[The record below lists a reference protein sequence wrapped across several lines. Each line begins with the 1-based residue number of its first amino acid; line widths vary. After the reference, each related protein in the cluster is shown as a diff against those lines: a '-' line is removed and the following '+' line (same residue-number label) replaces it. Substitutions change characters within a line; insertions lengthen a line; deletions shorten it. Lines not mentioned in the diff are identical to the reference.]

1 MFGRLLTPLV
11 TPLVARFDHSPRP
24 GSEIG
29 NHSEL
34 EDASAEDFA
43 RDVKIEL
50 MRNSVES
57 LKAAETLDDKIEAM
71 VEIHRIMLEEP
82 ATKDVFREL
91 DGYLLMVTVLTT
103 LQPILEQEHG
113 GDGRVEE
120 CERLVFVILSES
132 FNKRPENSQYFEKR
146 VGYSPFGE
154 VLIPLLLDT
163 KSIDNLFGFMLS
175 AAHADF
181 TLSNIFSTLR
191 LRDELDLTD
200 YRSMLARVKNAQ
212 FYALSFSLLP
222 KLPPGDK
229 LFPKALVALTEI
241 CVSMN
246 HRNKVL
252 LSSTRLFKIAF
263 DQFLEGSLHSAKL
276 LRKLLD
282 VGADTEQIRLLFQ
295 RAIKKD
301 DALNGDV
308 LEILRSGMK
317 TKWPKHFSLEDAAS
331 VRLEEQNV
339 RGLPSTGLTFMIWL
353 YIERFPSTTS
363 QAIFTVQTKSRVL
376 LRLSLRPDGHLEFA
390 SSENSEAAILD
401 QAKVPK
407 SRWTHLVFIHHP
419 HRASSPT
426 IRVFIDGSLV
436 STRQQLYP
444 RADST
449 AQTISYV
456 IGDSRDTPSPDMSWC
471 FASCYLLSLPLGDDA
486 PHVIQHLGPQYSG
499 HFQTKDLFQFLTY
512 EASTSLN
519 VVLSS
524 MADQLGAAARNR
536 GNGRV
541 VSSAGSSMLRILKDG
556 IGINEDSFILSV
568 SAAGYRCGEA
578 DANGGLKPAYVRN
591 GVSSQ
596 QAPANRDHLG
606 IAGDVV
612 PVLAESLDTAL
623 WRIGGAA
630 AALRIVE
637 LATTSHELSRALGI
651 FTDSARYSWQMSEDM
666 EHISGF
672 EILVRILQNK
682 SRLINLTAFETLFEF
697 LGLNF
702 RNPDRSVVVNA
713 VAYRVIAL
721 DFSLWAS
728 AKDEIQR
735 MHLDHFSTLLGI
747 SKFRSFNAKQRIGKF
762 GVVRKM
768 LFALQTNWYTADM
781 AMNLVSAL
789 KCVAQ
794 ACFSADGAI
803 KPVVSFLAANLH
815 EDNSQASSPRSMASQ
830 IDRSHTRNKAE
841 QLLSALVSILSAGR
855 ERPTPVI
862 AGHVLTIVG
871 LALKASPSFARKFE
885 LASGWT
891 ALRLTLPDI
900 WNDNIQQSAF
910 NVLFGRAGTTDEEQG
925 FLGNVSVVCPNIMPS
940 ILAALD
946 RGLAIVAKD
955 YLDEEATI
963 AEARVESLLER
974 LIDLQSSSHAFRQ
987 LFRSQQTT
995 AMFIGAYA
1003 TFVGEGRVVRANR
1016 HIYIRILEKLNHFAM
1031 SLMLDDAVSSSQK
1044 REIRTTFGDAETILV
1059 TQPFDGPMTAV
1070 AEEQR
1075 AAHNDMKSQAAHAS
1089 IHMLSEKA
1097 YQKTAGKIRDWRKDI
1112 ISNERKRFRRTARDI
1127 REACKHAER
1136 DHEWRNTLLRDRGL
1150 WSIENAVHNWML
1162 DETEGPCRVRKKLR
1176 PKFEFSTSAV
1186 SSVETRAIIQ
1196 PDSDA
1201 QSFVQVD
1208 LIVPPWAEGYE
1219 LDANDE
1225 QWIDEFSEDK
1235 LRRVRH
1241 ELDSGDVIDAVFTV
1255 SRIVGVDSSPGLL
1268 LLGHSHVYML
1278 DGLVENNDGEVVE
1291 ASEAPTNLLT
1301 IPGSV
1306 LELDGKQGAQ
1316 KWSYNQVASFSR
1328 RTCLFR
1334 DVALEVYFKDNRSLL
1349 IVFPNWKRRQDAC
1362 DRLTAS
1368 VAAQRTPASRSP
1380 LILHRSPLL
1389 ARTAPKFMTGLRD
1402 ELATALRKW
1411 QAREISNFTYI
1422 SILNQTSG
1430 RTPCDAT
1437 QYPVF
1442 PWVLADYSSDAL
1454 DLSSPSTFRDLSR
1467 PMGALSESRR
1477 EAARQRYENLKS
1489 VGETPFHYGTHFSSS
1504 MIVCHF
1510 LIRLE
1515 PYTHMFKTLQGGDWD
1530 LPDRLFVD
1538 VSRAYYSASQDLRG
1552 DVREL
1557 IPEFFTCPEFLQN
1570 IANMDFGVQQ
1580 NTGEKIHDVKLP
1592 PWAKGDPLLF
1602 ITEHRKALESDFVSD
1617 HLPSWIDL
1625 IWGYKQRDPESLN
1638 VYHPYS
1644 YEGSIDLDR
1653 ITDDLERQATVGIIH
1668 NFGQTPRKL
1677 FNTPHPSRI
1686 MQGTTTLPLGTSY
1699 GAIEDAQL
1707 LVQSSRPV
1715 AEITDYV
1722 ASLSIDMISERVIPC
1737 PQGLTCVPSYPHE
1750 QLAWGFVDQSIKLL
1764 VDKKVV
1770 QVVESVS
1777 CTCVAFVDSD
1787 RFISGSDDYMVRF
1800 WSLDRKEGRTS
1811 MSKTHILRAHT
1822 ATVLCVSASRS
1833 WSCVA
1838 SGSDDGTVVIWDL
1851 NRATYIRSI
1860 SHKCTSDEDEKPPGV
1875 SLVAI
1880 NESTGYIAS
1889 CSERKLCL
1897 HTINACP
1904 IATIDLMCMDPADG
1918 RITSLAFHER
1928 EYSRLG
1934 MLATGTESGAIVLRT
1949 WSAADTPKGERA
1961 QWKFFTLRKLWC
1973 REAFDGTRSKVSS
1986 VQFIGETLYHG
1997 DADGRVF
2004 TWDLPE

>member
-24 GSEIG
+24 ESEFG

-57 LKAAETLDDKIEAM
+57 LKATETLVDKIEVM
-71 VEIHRIMLEEP
+71 DEIHRIMLEEP

-103 LQPILEQEHG
+103 LQPIPEQEHS

-120 CERLVFVILSES
+120 CERLVFMVLSES
-132 FNKRPENSQYFEKR
+132 FNERPENSQYFEKR
-146 VGYSPFGE
+146 VGYSPLGE
-154 VLIPLLLDT
+154 ALVPLLLDA
-163 KSIDNLFGFMLS
+163 KSIDSLFGLLLS
-175 AAHADF
+175 AAHANF
-181 TLSNIFSTLR
+181 TLSNIFSILR
-191 LRDELDLTD
+191 LRDELDLTN

-229 LFPKALVALTEI
+229 IFPRALIALTEI

-252 LSSTRLFKIAF
+252 LSSTHLFKIAF
-263 DQFLEGSLHSAKL
+263 DQFLEGFLPSTKL

-282 VGADTEQIRLLFQ
+282 VGAGTEQVRLLFQ

-301 DALNGDV
+301 GALNGDV

-331 VRLEEQNV
+331 VRFEEQNV
-339 RGLPSTGLTFMIWL
+339 RGLPSTGLTFMVWL

-363 QAIFTVQTKSRVL
+363 QAIFTVESKSRVL
-376 LRLSLRPDGHLEFA
+376 LRLSLRPNGHLEL
-390 SSENSEAAILD
+390 SGSENGEATILD
-401 QAKVPK
+401 QAKVSK
-407 SRWTHLVFIHHP
+407 SRWTHLVLIHHP

-436 STRQQLYP
+436 STKQQLYP

-519 VVLSS
+519 ILLSS
-524 MADQLGAAARNR
+524 IADQRGIAARNR
-536 GNGRV
+536 GDGRV

-556 IGINEDSFILSV
+556 IGVTEESFVFSV
-568 SAAGYRCGEA
+568 SASGYRYGEA
-578 DANGGLKPAYVRN
+578 DVNGGFNPVYVRN
-591 GVSSQ
+591 GFSSQ
-596 QAPANRDHLG
+596 QALANRGHLA

-612 PVLAESLDTAL
+612 PVLTESLDTAL

-651 FTDSARYSWQMSEDM
+651 FTDSARNSWQMSEDM
-666 EHISGF
+666 EHISAF
-672 EILVRILQNK
+672 ENLVRILQNK

-702 RNPDRSVVVNA
+702 RNPDRSVIVNA
-713 VAYRVIAL
+713 VAYRAIAL

-735 MHLDHFSTLLGI
+735 MHLDHFSTLLNI

-768 LFALQTNWYTADM
+768 LFALQTNWYTTDM

-789 KCVAQ
+789 KFVAQ

-841 QLLSALVSILSAGR
+841 QLLSALVSILSVGR
-855 ERPTPVI
+855 ERPTPAI
-862 AGHVLTIVG
+862 AGHVLAIVG
-871 LALKASPSFARKFE
+871 IAMRASSSFARKFE
-885 LASGWT
+885 LVGGWM

-900 WNDNIQQSAF
+900 WNDSIQQSVF
-910 NVLFGRAGTTDEEQG
+910 DVLFGSVCTTGEEQG
-925 FLGNVSVVCPNIMPS
+925 VLGDVGVVCPNIMPS
-940 ILAALD
+940 ILAALEK
-946 RGLAIVAKD
+946 GLTIVAKD
-955 YLDEEATI
+955 YLDEETTI
-963 AEARVESLLER
+963 AEAHVESLLER
-974 LIDLQSSSHAFRQ
+974 LIDLQSSSRAFRQ
-987 LFRSQQTT
+987 LFKSQQTT
-995 AMFIGAYA
+995 ATFIGAYA
-1003 TFVGEGRVVRANR
+1003 TFVDEGRVVRANR
-1016 HIYIRILEKLNHFAM
+1016 RNYTRILEKLNHFAM
-1031 SLMLDDAVSSSQK
+1031 SLTLDDAVSSSQK

-1059 TQPFDGPMTAV
+1059 TQPFDIPMSAV
-1070 AEEQR
+1070 AGERR
-1075 AAHNDMKSQAAHAS
+1075 APHNNKKSQAAHAS

-1097 YQKTAGKIRDWRKDI
+1097 YQKTAGKIRDWRKEI
-1112 ISNERKRFRRTARDI
+1112 ISNERKCFRRTARDI

-1136 DHEWRNTLLRDRGL
+1136 DHEWRDTLLGDRGL
-1150 WSIENAVHNWML
+1150 WTIENAVHIWML

-1176 PKFEFSTSAV
+1176 PKFEVPTSLV
-1186 SSVETRAIIQ
+1186 SGDETRAVIQ

-1208 LIVPPWAEGYE
+1208 LVVPPWAEGYE

-1241 ELDSGDVIDAVFTV
+1241 ELENGDVIDAVFTV

-1301 IPGSV
+1301 VPGSV

-1368 VAAQRTPASRSP
+1368 VAAQRIPASRSP

-1538 VSRAYYSASQDLRG
+1538 ISRAYYSASQDLRG

-1592 PWAKGDPLLF
+1592 PWAKGDPFLF
-1602 ITEHRKALESDFVSD
+1602 ITEHRKALESDFVSE

-1653 ITDDLERQATVGIIH
+1653 ITDNLERQATVGIIH

-1715 AEITDYV
+1715 AEITELV

-1737 PQGLTCVPSYPHE
+1737 PHGFTCVPSFPHE

-1770 QVVESVS
+1770 QVRESVS
-1777 CTCVAFVDSD
+1777 CTCLAFVDSD

-1800 WSLDRKEGRTS
+1800 WRLDRKEGRTS

-1822 ATVLCVSASRS
+1822 ATVLCVAASRS

-1851 NRATYIRSI
+1851 NRATYMRSI
-1860 SHKCTSDEDEKPPGV
+1860 SHKCTSDEGEKLPGV

-1889 CSERKLCL
+1889 CSESKLCL

-1904 IATIDLMCMDPADG
+1904 IATIDLMCVDPADG

-1934 MLATGTESGAIVLRT
+1934 ILATGSESGAIVLRT
-1949 WSAADTPKGERA
+1949 WSAADTPKGEKA